1 LNAIEYLHSLG
12 LQVDSA
18 AKRSI
23 GRLVLGG
30 EFVLEGG
37 RGVLLR
43 PKRGA
48 VSDRYLELLAAEGY
62 EFVVVDDGGY
72 PSMYARKE
80 DCLVAV
86 RALPVRTPS
95 RFPSREVLGAWAGLI
110 RKAAGRADATRL
122 GAAQLVSYFDHRGV
136 FSPALVQSDGGA
148 QLDSIGGAHV
158 DDAEPLRTA
167 AALLAGFEVRPGSRA
182 ELVWLLGTLALL
194 THDKSEVS
202 VLAERFAA
210 LLEFQQLGPRRLVV
224 SGGAGAEL
232 SVLFQSSGSA
242 ALPTT
247 LDALG
252 PVLQRLL
259 PNVELELGDFLHSS
273 TRTDYSGVIVVP
285 PLGFEFRGA
294 EFQGFDLSRRGGKLL
309 SRVSAELLY
318 VEHGLAATA
327 RGGVLVAVLPEGL
340 LSSPGHALFREWLL
354 ARARLL
360 AVVSL
365 PPGTCFQGTGV
376 KCSVVLLKKGAP
388 EGDYSILM
396 VDAEDGEGLLA
407 AKATL
412 DQFLNREV
420 SACA

>member
-1 LNAIEYLHSLG
+1 MDGVGYLNSLG
-12 LQVDSA
+12 LKVTDA
-18 AKRSI
+18 AQRSI
-23 GRLVLGG
+23 GRLALAG
-30 EFVLEGG
+30 EFVLEER

-43 PKRGA
+43 PKRGG

-62 EFVVVDDGGY
+62 AFVVVDNGNS
-72 PSMYARKE
+72 PSMYARAGE
-80 DCLVAV
+80 GLVPV
-86 RALPVRTPS
+86 RALPVNTPS
-95 RFPSREVLGAWAGLI
+95 RFPSRDVLAAWAQLI
-110 RKAAGRADATRL
+110 RSAAGRGDAARL
-122 GAAQLVSYFDHRGV
+122 GAAQLLAYFDDGGV
-136 FSPALVQSDGGA
+136 FTPALVQSNSA
-148 QLDSIGGAHV
+148 PQLDRIGGAPE

-167 AALLAGFEVRPGSRA
+167 AALLAGFELRPGSRA
-182 ELVWLLGTLALL
+182 ELVWLLGALASLL
-194 THDKSEVS
+194 HHKGEVS
-202 VLAERFAA
+202 GLAEGLAEM
-210 LLEFQQLGPRRLVV
+210 LEFQQLGARRLVV

-232 SVLFQSSGSA
+232 SVLFRSSGSA
-242 ALPTT
+242 ALPTA

-285 PLGFEFRGA
+285 PLGIEFRGA
-294 EFQGFDLSRRGGKLL
+294 QFESFDLAKRGGKLL

-327 RGGVLVAVLPEGL
+327 PGGVLVAVLPEGL
-340 LSSPGHALFREWLL
+340 LSSAGHAQFREWLL

-365 PPGTCFQGTGV
+365 RAGSCFQGTGV

-388 EGDYSILM
+388 EADYPILM
-396 VDAEDGEGLLA
+396 VDADDGDGLIA

-412 DQFLNREV
+412 DDFLNREV